1 MNLKLETRTANGMTV
16 IVCHGRI
23 MFGEEAN
30 ALRDTLKQVLSNTNK
45 VVVNLSDVNHIDSGG
60 MGTLVGICSSARKS
74 GADIKLAGLG
84 KRLRDVLR
92 TTKLATI
99 LEVYDT
105 EEEAIAA
112 IQHGAA

>member
-1 MNLKLETRTANGMTV
+1 MNLKLETRTANGITV
-16 IVCHGRI
+16 IACHGRI

-30 ALRDTLKQVLSNTNK
+30 ALRDTLRQALTNTNK
-45 VVVNLSDVNHIDSGG
+45 VVVNLADVNHIDSGG
-60 MGTLVGICSSARKS
+60 MGTLVGLCSAARKT

-105 EEEAIAA
+105 EEEATAA
-112 IQHGAA
+112 MQQGAG